1 MRAPF
6 IFLIAFFSLGQL
18 IGQVRNYSNEFLAIG
33 VDAAAFG
40 KGNSVVASTGNINS
54 IYWNPAG
61 LNQIDNKQV
70 ALMHASYFGNIANF
84 DYLAFATPLDDYSS
98 IGIGAIRLG
107 IDDILDTRNLVIDDQ
122 NLTPFDELKRFSTAD
137 YGFLVSYSRK
147 AFNNDNFSYGV
158 SAKVIRRVIGDF
170 ASSWG
175 FGLDVGIQGNS
186 KDGKWKYGAIA
197 RDITT
202 TYNSWQVEDN
212 IFANQPDTGVRERLL
227 EEQEAVEDTEITL
240 PSLQV
245 GLARDIEFTR
255 DFVMNLETNVNVR
268 FAQTND
274 IISNGNFSISPSL
287 GFELNYQKI
296 AYLRGGVNNFQNE
309 RQFDD
314 SERTAFQP
322 SFGLGFSYRGITVDY
337 ALTDIGDQSIALASN
352 IFSIIID
359 WSLFD
364 GKSTAAYSRR

>member
-6 IFLIAFFSLGQL
+6 IFLITFFSLGQL
-18 IGQVRNYSNEFLAIG
+18 IAQVRNYSNEFLAIG

-40 KGNSVVASTGNINS
+40 KGNSVVASSNNINS

-61 LNQIDNKQV
+61 LSSIENKQA

-84 DYLAFATPLDDYSS
+84 DYAAFASPLDDYSS
-98 IGIGAIRLG
+98 IGIGAVRLG

-122 NLTPFDELKRFSTAD
+122 NLTPFDDLKRFSTAD
-137 YGFLVSYSRK
+137 YAFLVSYSRK
-147 AFNNDNFSYGV
+147 AFKNTNFSYGV

-175 FGLDVGIQGNS
+175 FGLDVGFQGQS
-186 KDGKWKYGAIA
+186 KDGKWKYGAVA

-212 IFANQPDTGVRERLL
+212 IFNPDDANNIEGDNLL
-227 EEQEAVEDTEITL
+227 AEQEAIEDTEITL
-240 PSLQV
+240 PSLQI
-245 GLARDIEFTR
+245 GLAREIEITR
-255 DFVMNLETNVNVR
+255 DFNMNVETDINVR

-274 IISNGNFSISPSL
+274 IISNNNFSISPSL
-287 GFELNYQKI
+287 GFELNYQKT
-296 AYLRGGVNNFQNE
+296 AYLRGGVNNFQKE
-309 RQFDD
+309 VQFDD

-322 SFGLGFSYRGITVDY
+322 SFGLGFSYRGITIDY

-359 WSLFD
+359 WQLFNP
-364 GKSTAAYSRR
+364 SSPAYRR